1 MSESSVN
8 ALLRAEGVGKSY
20 TLRGRRVDVLRGI
33 DLAVR
38 GGEVT
43 ALVGHS
49 GSGKTTLLH
58 ILGLLTPADSG
69 RVFVDGADVS
79 GLGDG
84 ALADLRRGRLGFVF
98 QSYNLLPQHSALR
111 NVVLPFTGRRAE
123 GEARARALLA
133 RVGLAERAD
142 HLPGELSGGEQ
153 QRVALA
159 RALVNDPPV
168 VLADE
173 PTGNLDTESE
183 DMLLGLFR
191 ELADEGRAVLL
202 VTHNPA
208 VSEFADVVHR
218 LEKGALA
225 GAGEKQVEATEK
237 RSEATEKQVE
247 TTKKRAKAATKQ
259 VEAATK
265 QAEVTEKTVEAA
277 KNTENTESAG

>member
-1 MSESSVN
+1 MSESSVSV
-8 ALLRAEGVGKSY
+8 LLRAEGVGKSY
-20 TLRGRRVDVLRGI
+20 SLRGRRVDVLRDI

-58 ILGLLTPADSG
+58 ILGLLTPPDRG
-69 RVFVDGADVS
+69 KVS
-79 GLGDG
+79 VGGGDG
-84 ALADLRRGRLGFVF
+84 AEPVDTSGLSDAALADVRRSRLGFVF

-111 NVVLPFTGRRAE
+111 NVVLPFSGRRAE
-123 GEARARALLA
+123 GEERARALLA
-133 RVGLAERAD
+133 RVGLAERAG

-159 RALVNDPPV
+159 RALINDPPV
-168 VLADE
+168 ILADE

-183 DMLLGLFR
+183 DVLLKLFR

-208 VSEFADVVHR
+208 VSAAADVVHR
-218 LEKGALA
+218 LDQGAFA
-225 GAGEKQVEATEK
+225 SAAEPVE
-237 RSEATEKQVE
+237 
-247 TTKKRAKAATKQ
+247 
-259 VEAATK
+259 
-265 QAEVTEKTVEAA
+265 
-277 KNTENTESAG
+277 TESAE

>member
-1 MSESSVN
+1 VSESSVN

-20 TLRGRRVDVLRGI
+20 SLRGRRVDVLRGV
-33 DLAVR
+33 DLAVK

-58 ILGLLTPADSG
+58 ILGLLTPPDSG
-69 RVFVDGADVS
+69 RVFVDGTDTT

-84 ALADLRRGRLGFVF
+84 ALADLRRDRLGFVF

-111 NVVLPFTGRRAE
+111 NVVLPFVGRRAD
-123 GEARARALLA
+123 GEARARTLLE

-159 RALVNDPPV
+159 RALINDPPA

-173 PTGNLDTESE
+173 PTGNLDSQSE
-183 DMLLGLFR
+183 DVLLGLFR

-218 LEKGALA
+218 LEKGTFTPVT
-225 GAGEKQVEATEK
+225 ETTETTETEATEVT
-237 RSEATEKQVE
+237 EATPVAAEKSAG
-247 TTKKRAKAATKQ
+247 KRARAKTGRAEAKKQ
-259 VEAATK
+259 
-265 QAEVTEKTVEAA
+265 Q
-277 KNTENTESAG
+277 TESAE

>member
-20 TLRGRRVDVLRGI
+20 TLRGRRVDVLRGV
-33 DLAVR
+33 DLAVS

-58 ILGLLTPADSG
+58 ILGLLTPPDSG
-69 RVFVDGADVS
+69 RVFVADTDVT

-84 ALADLRRGRLGFVF
+84 ALADLRRSRLGFVF

-111 NVVLPFTGRRAE
+111 NVVLPYVGRRAE
-123 GEARARALLA
+123 GEARALTLLE
-133 RVGLAERAD
+133 RVGLAERAE

-159 RALVNDPPV
+159 RALINDPPA

-173 PTGNLDTESE
+173 PTGNLDSESE
-183 DMLLGLFR
+183 DVLLGLFR

-208 VSEFADVVHR
+208 VSDFADVVHR
-218 LEKGALA
+218 LESGAFTQEA
-225 GAGEKQVEATEK
+225 ARTPAGE
-237 RSEATEKQVE
+237 
-247 TTKKRAKAATKQ
+247 RARANTR
-259 VEAATK
+259 
-265 QAEVTEKTVEAA
+265 
-277 KNTENTESAG
+277 TENAG

>member
-1 MSESSVN
+1 MN

-20 TLRGRRVDVLRGI
+20 TLRGRRVDALRGV

-58 ILGLLTPADSG
+58 ILGLLTPPDSG
-69 RVFVDGADVS
+69 RVFVAGGGGTGTDAARSVGS
-79 GLGDG
+79 GPVDTAGLSDG
-84 ALADLRRGRLGFVF
+84 ALADLRRSRLGFVF

-111 NVVLPFTGRRAE
+111 NVVLPFLGRRSE

-159 RALVNDPPV
+159 RALINDPPV

-183 DMLLGLFR
+183 DALLGLFR

-218 LEKGALA
+218 LEKGTF
-225 GAGEKQVEATEK
+225 EKPLSK
-237 RSEATEKQVE
+237 P
-247 TTKKRAKAATKQ
+247 
-259 VEAATK
+259 VEAAP
-265 QAEVTEKTVEAA
+265 AEHG
-277 KNTENTESAG
+277 TESAE

>member
-1 MSESSVN
+1 MSDISVST
-8 ALLRAEGVGKSY
+8 LLRAEGVGKSY
-20 TLRGRRVDVLRGI
+20 TLRGRRVDVLRGV

-58 ILGLLTPADSG
+58 ILGLLTPPDGG
-69 RVFVDGADVS
+69 RVFIGGADGAPAVDTT
-79 GLGDG
+79 GLPDG
-84 ALADLRRGRLGFVF
+84 ALADLRRSRLGFVF
-98 QSYNLLPQHSALR
+98 QSYNLLPQHTALR
-111 NVVLPFTGRRAE
+111 NVVLPSLGRRHE
-123 GEARARALLA
+123 SEARARALLA

-183 DMLLGLFR
+183 EMLLGLFR

-208 VSEFADVVHR
+208 VSAAADVVHR
-218 LEKGALA
+218 LDKGAFTTPA
-225 GAGEKQVEATEK
+225 EGVRTDTAAAERTETG
-237 RSEATEKQVE
+237 S
-247 TTKKRAKAATKQ
+247 
-259 VEAATK
+259 
-265 QAEVTEKTVEAA
+265 AE
-277 KNTENTESAG
+277 

>member
-1 MSESSVN
+1 MN

-20 TLRGRRVDVLRGI
+20 TLRGRRVDVLRDV
-33 DLAVR
+33 DLAVN

-58 ILGLLTPADSG
+58 ILGLLTPPDSG
-69 RVFVDGADVS
+69 RVFVDDTDIT
-79 GLGDG
+79 GLGDA

-111 NVVLPFTGRRAE
+111 NVVLPFTGRRGE
-123 GEARARALLA
+123 GEARARALLE

-142 HLPGELSGGEQ
+142 HLPSELSGGEQ

-159 RALVNDPPV
+159 RALVNDPPA

-183 DMLLGLFR
+183 AVLLGLFR

-208 VSEFADVVHR
+208 VSDFADVVHR
-218 LEKGALA
+218 LEKGAFTPVTA
-225 GAGEKQVEATEK
+225 DRATEADKATEVEKATGTQTPATAEKPAGE
-237 RSEATEKQVE
+237 RS
-247 TTKKRAKAATKQ
+247 RART
-259 VEAATK
+259 
-265 QAEVTEKTVEAA
+265 
-277 KNTENTESAG
+277 TESTE

>member
-1 MSESSVN
+1 MN

-20 TLRGRRVDVLRGI
+20 TLRGRRVDVLRGV
-33 DLAVR
+33 DLTVR

-58 ILGLLTPADSG
+58 ILGLLTPPDSG
-69 RVFVDGADVS
+69 RVFVADIDGADPVDTA
-79 GLGDG
+79 GLPDG
-84 ALADLRRGRLGFVF
+84 ALADLRRSRLGFVF

-123 GEARARALLA
+123 GEARARTLLA

-142 HLPGELSGGEQ
+142 HLPSELSGGEQ

-159 RALVNDPPV
+159 RALINDPPA

-183 DMLLGLFR
+183 DVLLGLFR

-202 VTHNPA
+202 VTHNPS

-218 LEKGALA
+218 LEKGTFTQVAA
-225 GAGEKQVEATEK
+225 EKPATAEK
-237 RSEATEKQVE
+237 PVAERARANTQTE
-247 TTKKRAKAATKQ
+247 RA
-259 VEAATK
+259 E
-265 QAEVTEKTVEAA
+265 
-277 KNTENTESAG
+277 

>member
-1 MSESSVN
+1 MN

-20 TLRGRRVDVLRGI
+20 SLRGRRVDVLRGV

-58 ILGLLTPADSG
+58 ILGLLTPPDSG
-69 RVFVDGADVS
+69 RVFVEGTDTA

-111 NVVLPFTGRRAE
+111 NVVLPFVGRRAE
-123 GEARARALLA
+123 GEARARTLLE

-159 RALVNDPPV
+159 RALINDPPA

-173 PTGNLDTESE
+173 PTGNLDSQSE
-183 DMLLGLFR
+183 DVLLGLFR

-218 LEKGALA
+218 LEQGTFTPVT
-225 GAGEKQVEATEK
+225 ETTEATEVT
-237 RSEATEKQVE
+237 EATPVAAEKSAG
-247 TTKKRAKAATKQ
+247 KRARAETGRAEAKKQ
-259 VEAATK
+259 
-265 QAEVTEKTVEAA
+265 Q
-277 KNTENTESAG
+277 TESAE

>member
-1 MSESSVN
+1 VSESSVN

-20 TLRGRRVDVLRGI
+20 SLRGRRVDVLRGV
-33 DLAVR
+33 DLAVK

-58 ILGLLTPADSG
+58 ILGLLTPPDSG
-69 RVFVDGADVS
+69 RVFVEGTDTA

-84 ALADLRRGRLGFVF
+84 ALADLRRDRLGFVF

-111 NVVLPFTGRRAE
+111 NVVLPFVGRRAE
-123 GEARARALLA
+123 GEARARTLLE

-159 RALVNDPPV
+159 RALINDPPA

-173 PTGNLDTESE
+173 PTGNLDSQSE
-183 DMLLGLFR
+183 DVLLGLFR

-218 LEKGALA
+218 LEKGTFTPVT
-225 GAGEKQVEATEK
+225 ETTETTETEATEVT
-237 RSEATEKQVE
+237 EATPVAAEKSAG
-247 TTKKRAKAATKQ
+247 KRARAKTGRAEAKKQ
-259 VEAATK
+259 
-265 QAEVTEKTVEAA
+265 Q
-277 KNTENTESAG
+277 TESAE

>member
-1 MSESSVN
+1 MSESPVSV
-8 ALLRAEGVGKSY
+8 LLRAEGVGKSY
-20 TLRGRRVDVLRGI
+20 VLRGRRVDVLHGV

-38 GGEVT
+38 KGEVT

-58 ILGLLTPADSG
+58 ILGLLTPPDSG
-69 RVFVDGADVS
+69 RVFVEGVHGTGPVDTTDLS
-79 GLGDG
+79 DG
-84 ALADLRRGRLGFVF
+84 ALADLRRGTLGFVF

-111 NVVLPFTGRRAE
+111 NVLLPFTGRRRE
-123 GEARARALLA
+123 GETRARELLA

-159 RALVNDPPV
+159 RALINDPPV

-183 DMLLGLFR
+183 EVLLGLFR

-208 VSEFADVVHR
+208 VSDAADVVHR
-218 LEKGALA
+218 LDKGRLA
-225 GAGEKQVEATEK
+225 GPADGVRAKTGAG
-237 RSEATEKQVE
+237 RVE
-247 TTKKRAKAATKQ
+247 T
-259 VEAATK
+259 
-265 QAEVTEKTVEAA
+265 
-277 KNTENTESAG
+277 ESPE

>member
-8 ALLRAEGVGKSY
+8 ALLRAEGVAKSY
-20 TLRGRRVDVLRGI
+20 ALRGRRVDVLGGV

-49 GSGKTTLLH
+49 GSGKSTLLH
-58 ILGLLTPADSG
+58 ILGLLTPPDGG
-69 RVFVDGADVS
+69 RVLVGDTDTS
-79 GLGDG
+79 GLGDA

-98 QSYNLLPQHSALR
+98 QAYNLLPQHSALR
-111 NVVLPFTGRRAE
+111 NVVLPYTGRRAD
-123 GEARARALLA
+123 GETRARALLE

-173 PTGNLDTESE
+173 PTGNLDTDSE
-183 DMLLGLFR
+183 DVLLRLFR

-208 VSEFADVVHR
+208 VSDFADVVHR
-218 LEKGALA
+218 LDKGVFTTTGQNAA
-225 GAGEKQVEATEK
+225 PRQSTGPAPAEGA
-237 RSEATEKQVE
+237 
-247 TTKKRAKAATKQ
+247 
-259 VEAATK
+259 
-265 QAEVTEKTVEAA
+265 
-277 KNTENTESAG
+277 ESASRKSTEPASGKSTEPASGKGTE